1 MITIY
6 QIILSNE
13 DINEVNSTGCWS
25 SVPKAEAKTRMGIG
39 ARKWMADYA
48 KYYEPTMTVD
58 TEDLEL
64 AFEAT
69 NLWNH
74 PDKIKRIARGH
85 SSSVGDIFVKDGDC
99 YVVDSFGFKKL
110 GPYEMMGA

>member
-6 QIILSNE
+6 QIRLSNAE
-13 DINEVNSTGCWS
+13 INQANAEGFQT
-25 SVPKAEAKTRMGIG
+25 VPKVEAKTWMGIG

-48 KYYEPTMTVD
+48 KYYEPVCTVETD
-58 TEDLEL
+58 DLEL

-69 NLWNH
+69 NLWNR
-74 PDKIKRIARGH
+74 PELTKRIGRGS
-85 SSSVGDIFVKDGDC
+85 SSSVGDIFVKDNDC
-99 YVVDSFGFKKL
+99 YVVDSIGFVKL

>member
-6 QIILSNE
+6 QIRLTNE
-13 DINEVNSTGCWS
+13 EINKANAEGFRA
-25 SVPKAEAKTRMGIG
+25 VPKVEAKTWMGIG

-48 KYYEPTMTVD
+48 KYYEPVCEVD
-58 TEDLEL
+58 TDDLEV

-69 NLWNH
+69 NLWEM
-74 PDKIKRIARGH
+74 PELTKRLGRCS

-99 YVVDSFGFKKL
+99 YIVDSFGFKQL
-110 GPYEMMGA
+110 GPYEMIGV

>member
-6 QIILSNE
+6 QILLSNE
-13 DINEVNSTGCWS
+13 DIRIANSSGRGA
-25 SVPKAEAKTRMGIG
+25 VPKVEAKTWMGVG
-39 ARKWMADYA
+39 ARKWMTDYA

-58 TEDLEL
+58 TDDLEL

-99 YVVDSFGFKKL
+99 YVVDSIGFTKL
-110 GPYEMMGA
+110 GPYEMMGV

>member
-6 QIILSNE
+6 QIRLTNQE
-13 DINEVNSTGCWS
+13 INEANKNGFE
-25 SVPKAEAKTRMGIG
+25 SVPKVMAKTWMGIG

-48 KYYEPTMTVD
+48 KYYEPACTVETD
-58 TEDLEL
+58 DLEV

-69 NLWNH
+69 NLWNS
-74 PDKIKRIARGH
+74 PELTKRIGRCS

-110 GPYEMMGA
+110 GPYEMMVA

>member
-6 QIILSNE
+6 QILLSNE
-13 DINEVNSTGCWS
+13 DIRNVNANGWGF
-25 SVPKAEAKTRMGIG
+25 VPKADAKSWMGIG
-39 ARKWMADYA
+39 ARKWMAEYA

-58 TEDLEL
+58 TDDLEL

-99 YVVDSFGFKKL
+99 YVVDSFGFAKL
-110 GPYEMMGA
+110 GPYEMIGV

>member
-6 QIILSNE
+6 QILLSNE
-13 DINEVNSTGCWS
+13 DIRKANAEGFRA
-25 SVPKAEAKTRMGIG
+25 VPKVDAKTWMGIG

-58 TEDLEL
+58 TDDLEL

-74 PDKIKRIARGH
+74 PDKIKRVARGH

-99 YVVDSFGFKKL
+99 YVVDSFGFAKL
-110 GPYEMMGA
+110 GPYEMIGV

>member
-6 QIILSNE
+6 QIRLSNAE
-13 DINEVNSTGCWS
+13 INKANAEGFRA
-25 SVPKAEAKTRMGIG
+25 VPKVEAKTWMGIG

-48 KYYEPTMTVD
+48 KYYEPVCTVETD
-58 TEDLEL
+58 DLEF

-69 NLWNH
+69 NLWNY
-74 PDKIKRIARGH
+74 PELTKRIGRGS
-85 SSSVGDIFVKDGDC
+85 SSSVGDIFVKDSDC

-110 GPYEMMGA
+110 GPYEMMGV

>member
-6 QIILSNE
+6 QIRLSNE
-13 DINEVNSTGCWS
+13 EIDKANREGFEA
-25 SVPKAEAKTRMGIG
+25 VPKVYAKTSMGIS

-48 KYYEPTMTVD
+48 KYYEPACEVD
-58 TEDLEL
+58 TDDLEV

-69 NLWNH
+69 NLWET
-74 PDKIKRIARGH
+74 PELVKRLGRCS

-99 YVVDSFGFKKL
+99 YIVDSFGFKKI
-110 GPYEMMGA
+110 GPYEMVGV

>member
-6 QIILSNE
+6 QILLSNE
-13 DINEVNSTGCWS
+13 DIRIANSSGRGT
-25 SVPKAEAKTRMGIG
+25 VPKVEAKTWMGLG

-48 KYYEPTMTVD
+48 KYYEPVMRVD
-58 TEDLEL
+58 TDDLEV

-69 NLWNH
+69 NLWNQ
-74 PDKIKRIARGH
+74 PEKVKRIARGH

-99 YVVDSFGFKKL
+99 YVVDGIGFVKL
-110 GPYEMMGA
+110 GPYEMMGV